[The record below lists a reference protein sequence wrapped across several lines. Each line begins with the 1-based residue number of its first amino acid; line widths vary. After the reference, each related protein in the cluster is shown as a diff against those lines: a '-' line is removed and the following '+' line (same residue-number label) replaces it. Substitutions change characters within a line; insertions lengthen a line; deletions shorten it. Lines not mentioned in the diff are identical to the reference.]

1 MAELRFQSSLTMEEI
16 EENFKNVDYF
26 SCLMESLQE
35 ALAYAK
41 GEPSPNTVVR
51 EVTLE
56 INET

>member
-16 EENFKNVDYF
+16 EENFKDVDYF